1 MKKAL
6 GALIVGTSLAVALT
20 GCMTAGE
27 HAKTLHSQVDR
38 EMTVGIVQKEIKKG
52 MTMAQV
58 AEALGSPNIVTKDA
72 QDLETWI
79 YDKIATEVSYS
90 KESGSGGVGFGG
102 GGSPGDG
109 LVIGLLHGGYSRSAG
124 ASATTQK
131 TLTVVIHF
139 TDGKVS
145 SFSYHTSKF

>member
-1 MKKAL
+1 MRKAIGTL
-6 GALIVGTSLAVALT
+6 VFGTSLAVALS

-27 HAKTLHSQVDR
+27 HAKTLHSQADR
-38 EMTVGIVQKEIKKG
+38 DMTIGVVQKEIRKG
-52 MTMAQV
+52 MTQSQV

-72 QDLETWI
+72 ADLETWI

-90 KESGSGGVGFGG
+90 RSKDGGGVGFGG
-102 GGSPGDG
+102 GGGIG
-109 LVIGLLHGGYSRSAG
+109 GGMVIGLLTGSHNQEAG
-124 ASATTQK
+124 AKAQTQK